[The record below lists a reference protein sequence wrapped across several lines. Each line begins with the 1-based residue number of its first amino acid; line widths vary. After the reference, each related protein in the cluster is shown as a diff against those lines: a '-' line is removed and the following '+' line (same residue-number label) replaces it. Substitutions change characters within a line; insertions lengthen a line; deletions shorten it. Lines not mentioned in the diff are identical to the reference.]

1 MLILASSSKIRA
13 SLLQNEGVE
22 FQQMSFD
29 YDESLRKDT
38 KPHLYVQKI
47 VLEKERQFCIK
58 NDLKNETLLF
68 TDSVVSIRGQILTK
82 AKNDEEA
89 LKMLL
94 MQSQNEVSVLS
105 AFLLQSP
112 LKRVFSLSKT
122 TLFLAQFD
130 EKDMKQYIQS
140 KLYLNK
146 AGALMCEGFHQK
158 YILKQNGSLNTAL
171 GLDTQTLK
179 AYL

>member
-13 SLLQNEGVE
+13 TLLQNEGIE
-22 FQQMSFD
+22 FKQVSFN
-29 YDESLRKDT
+29 YDESLKKDI
-38 KPHLYVQKI
+38 KAHFYVQKI
-47 VLEKERQFCIK
+47 VLEKERQFFQK
-58 NDLKNETLLF
+58 NAQKNETILF
-68 TDSVVSIRGQILTK
+68 ADSVVSVKGQILTK
-82 AKNDEEA
+82 ATNDEEA

-130 EKDMKQYIQS
+130 EEDMKQYIQS

-158 YILKQNGSLNTAL
+158 YILKQSGSLNTAL
-171 GLDTQTLK
+171 GLDTQSLK